1 VARSTPARRPEG
13 HRTGCLDRSA
23 DQHVPLDLESTPNS
37 GSSPAADDSP
47 LPAAQ
52 WRPAEEETNAAVT
65 SAALWMLLPVAERE
79 QLGLRLSRLVLKAV
93 CPPEP
98 CFKEDP

>member
-1 VARSTPARRPEG
+1 MACSTPARWPED

-23 DQHVPLDLESTPNS
+23 HQHASLDLESTPNP
-37 GSSPAADDSP
+37 SSSAAADDSP

-52 WRPAEEETNAAVT
+52 WRPAEEETNAEVT
-65 SAALWMLLPVAERE
+65 SAALWTLLPSAERE